1 MIRKLFMTLFFSI
14 VLLSVIGA
22 QPRMDPKERVKELT
36 ERLKLNEKQTKQ
48 IEDIFIK
55 QSEQMQKVFESGNND
70 REQRREQMMKLREET
85 NKKVEKVLNEK
96 QKSEYKKYL
105 KELEERRQQMR
116 PM

>member
-1 MIRKLFMTLFFSI
+1 MTLFFSI

-36 ERLKLNEKQTKQ
+36 ERLKLNEKQAKQ
-48 IEDIFIK
+48 IEYIFIK
-55 QSEQMQKVFESGNND
+55 QSEQIQKAFETRSGD
-70 REQRREQMMKLREET
+70 REQRREQMMKIREET
-85 NKKVEKVLNEK
+85 NKKVEKVLNDK
-96 QKSEYKKYL
+96 QKTEYKKYL